1 LEDFA
6 KFLCESGI
14 SSYEEIEREDIED
27 YLFRCKDL
35 ELQAATLARRMV
47 CLKVFFGY
55 LFQEKL
61 IPVNIMDVMDAPKIW
76 RTLPDSLT
84 EEEMRAEAESAFRR
98 AEELLANYQAA
109 PENIRN
115 AILRYGNAMKYYEQ
129 FEPKPREWD
138 ICRKQL
144 EKANKIY
151 KNIYEGLVFN
161 IQRYNKLRQFDK
173 ASGEC
178 QKMLE
183 LVDPD
188 SPDFRKYKAYK
199 VAFDKQLRRKK

>member
-1 LEDFA
+1 MISIDSKFNKVEVRNTYAQTSFETVERAIADFA
-6 KFLCESGI
+6 
-14 SSYEEIEREDIED
+14 EEFDVR
-27 YLFRCKDL
+27 
-35 ELQAATLARRMV
+35 
-47 CLKVFFGY
+47 
-55 LFQEKL
+55 
-61 IPVNIMDVMDAPKIW
+61 VN
-76 RTLPDSLT
+76 SLT